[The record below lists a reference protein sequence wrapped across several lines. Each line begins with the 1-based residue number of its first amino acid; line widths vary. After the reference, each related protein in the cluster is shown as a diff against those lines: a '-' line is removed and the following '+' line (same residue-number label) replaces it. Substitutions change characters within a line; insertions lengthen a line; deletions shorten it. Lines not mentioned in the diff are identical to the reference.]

1 MKEESEGVVKA
12 ATQLV
17 KNATKQ
23 FEHDTES
30 YSTVNDI
37 TSSENEFVPEL
48 LKLFIKELRN

>member
-1 MKEESEGVVKA
+1 M
-12 ATQLV
+12 LLI

-37 TSSENEFVPEL
+37 TSSENEFAPEL
-48 LKLFIKELRN
+48 QNVFIKELRN